1 MAVIKS
7 RIESSVEFI
16 QDVLDDFHAGQLL
29 IPRFQRPLVWDIE
42 MRRTLLDSIFEE
54 IPIGSFM
61 IWRTRRTEMKA
72 KETLGPFTLPRL
84 DIKQTPHRY
93 LLDGEQRLS
102 TLYFSLFEP
111 YAPRELRSVA
121 EEPPEAYRAYFD
133 LIEQCFLFESER
145 TGKPQSWHLPL
156 SYILDGTK
164 VAKFKAG
171 LSDSY
176 KRARSHPSI
185 DVLWERA
192 DTLSNRFTR
201 YKLPK
206 IELVTDDLP
215 FVTRTF
221 VRVNRQHQVMSE
233 LDMISALS
241 GLNWTES
248 LSRIRSETH
257 LPYGWDELDE
267 QVVLRTCKAV
277 MGLAV
282 YGENP
287 EEISKNLGR
296 DGQILEDIAQRL
308 AATARFFYGICKM
321 RAPSMV
327 PYDIQIVLI
336 AAALKPGADIEGAA
350 NQRLEDWIWL
360 TSILE
365 VFRRQPTEVQFNKQ
379 LKDVQDI
386 IQGKSLN
393 RDHKKELP
401 IWREPA
407 STFVF
412 RHGRSRLRCL
422 LLADQKPWDPARKKA
437 INGYALLALRGYRA
451 MAQFPGVK
459 VNRAQSIG
467 ARFLVPPESAK
478 DLFDGIG
485 GGSIPEKH
493 LKSHLIDEDMQRAIR
508 AGDIDEF
515 ILRRES
521 KLNTLEKARYEEI
534 LERLY
539 APTAPEPEPTTGRRW
554 RIVVK
559 KPRRAVRQ

>member
-7 RIESSVEFI
+7 KFESSVEFI
-16 QDVLDDFHAGQLL
+16 QDVLEDFHAGQLL
-29 IPRFQRPLVWDIE
+29 IPRFQRPLVWDMD

-54 IPIGSFM
+54 IPIGSLM

-111 YAPRELRSVA
+111 DAPRELRSVA

-145 TGKPQSWHLPL
+145 TGKAQAWHLPL

-164 VAKFKAG
+164 VAKFKAM

-176 KRARSHPSI
+176 KRARSQPSI

-192 DTLSNRFTR
+192 DALNNRFTR

-221 VRVNRQHQVMSE
+221 VRVNRQHEVMSE

-241 GLNWTES
+241 GLNLTES
-248 LSRIRSETH
+248 LSRIRSEKL

-267 QVVLRTCKAV
+267 QMMLRTCKAV

-287 EEISKNLGR
+287 NEISTSLSR
-296 DGQILEDIAQRL
+296 DGGVLEDVAQRL
-308 AATARFFYGICKM
+308 AATARFFHSICNM

-336 AAALKPGADIEGAA
+336 AAALKPGANIEEAVHG
-350 NQRLEDWIWL
+350 RLEEWIWL

-365 VFRRQPTEVQFNKQ
+365 LYKRQPSEAQFGKH
-379 LKDVQDI
+379 LKDVKDI
-386 IQGKSLN
+386 VQGKLLN
-393 RDHKKELP
+393 GDHKKELP
-401 IWREPA
+401 TWREA
-407 STFVF
+407 TSKFDF

-422 LLADQKPWDPARKKA
+422 LLAEKDPWNPARKEA
-437 INGYALLALRGYRA
+437 MNPYELLALYGYRA

-478 DLFDGIG
+478 DLFDGIRR
-485 GGSIPEKH
+485 GSIPEKH

-539 APTAPEPEPTTGRRW
+539 APTAPEPEPTTGRAW